1 MLVANDK
8 GFWMKEKINK
18 YKFIVTCDYD
28 VTILVTIEVNDVKP
42 RVLIFNYL
50 KYNNNNNKFEI
61 I

>member
-1 MLVANDK
+1 
-8 GFWMKEKINK
+8 MKEKINK

-50 KYNNNNNKFEI
+50 KYNNNNNNKFEI